1 MEKECDVE
9 ESQSR
14 MKSSLSRQI
23 QTVDAGNID
32 QRKFVNLLKEVHG
45 NKQFRVEVRGVISAK
60 GKRNK
65 FRVDKCD

>member
-14 MKSSLSRQI
+14 TKSSLSRKI
-23 QTVDAGNID
+23 QTIDAESVD
-32 QRKFVNLLKEVHG
+32 QQQFVNLLKEVHG
-45 NKQFRVEVRGVISAK
+45 NKKFRVEVRGVISPK